1 MLRAALLC
9 SLLLA
14 TPALAQQA
22 APAPSP
28 AGVAPA
34 AKASGATAA
43 GAATPARR
51 HTAPG
56 AGLPTPTPTPDG
68 PNQFADEAAAQAHCP
83 GDATVW
89 VNPRS
94 KAYHLKG
101 TRYYGHTRS
110 GAYMCRKDADAGGM
124 HGPGGGRQATSA
136 APAAKH

>member
-1 MLRAALLC
+1 MLRTALLC

-14 TPALAQQA
+14 TPAFAQQP

-34 AKASGATAA
+34 ASAFAA
-43 GAATPARR
+43 PGAATPARR
-51 HTAPG
+51 RAAPG
-56 AGLPTPTPTPDG
+56 AGLPTPTATPSG

-110 GAYMCRKDADAGGM
+110 GAYMCRRDADAGGM
-124 HGPGGGRQATSA
+124 HGPGAGRQTASA